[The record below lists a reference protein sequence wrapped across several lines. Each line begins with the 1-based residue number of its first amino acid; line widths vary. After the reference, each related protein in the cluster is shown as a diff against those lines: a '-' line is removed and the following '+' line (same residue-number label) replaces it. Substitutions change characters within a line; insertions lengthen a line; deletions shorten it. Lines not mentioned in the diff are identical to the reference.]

1 MITVVI
7 PTYNEE
13 KNIERCLRAF
23 GEQTISRQEF
33 EIIVVDGQSNDRT
46 VEIAQRYADRVIQQI
61 SEGVGGARNDGVK
74 AARGDVIVTTDA
86 DCIPNREWL
95 EVVQER
101 FENEDV
107 VAVTGFLDPFDY
119 EDLNRYEAF
128 IYRQLFR
135 ISNDMLTVF
144 AITGYYHLCGAN
156 SAFHRDTF
164 LEVGG
169 YLDLPYSDD
178 VEIYKRLKSK
188 GKMVLENRMK
198 VNYSIRRI
206 KRMSLIKYI
215 YQITKN
221 DFVTLILN
229 MKPTDDNYAKQIYD

>member
-1 MITVVI
+1 MISVII

-13 KNIERCLRAF
+13 KNIERCLR
-23 GEQTISRQEF
+23 GLERQSIPRTEF
-33 EIIVVDGQSNDRT
+33 EVIIVDGQSKDRT
-46 VEIAQRYADRVIQQI
+46 VEIAQRYADRVIEQV
-61 SEGVGGARNDGVK
+61 SEGVGGARNDG
-74 AARGDVIVTTDA
+74 ARIARGNIIVTTDA
-86 DCIPNREWL
+86 DCIPQREWL
-95 EVVQER
+95 EVVLEH

-107 VAVTGFLDPFDY
+107 IAVTGFLDPFDY

-128 IYRQLFR
+128 IYQQLFR
-135 ISNDMLTVF
+135 ISNEMLTLF

-156 SAFHRDTF
+156 SAFDRDTF
-164 LEVGG
+164 LKIGG

-188 GKMVLENRMK
+188 GKIVLENRMK

-206 KRMSLIKYI
+206 KKMSLLKYI

-221 DFVTLILN
+221 DFLTMILN
-229 MKPTDDNYAKQIYD
+229 MKPTDDNYARQIYD